1 MSLEIFAACEHG
13 DVNAVRLLL
22 DQNPS
27 LIGAVG
33 MYPILTL
40 DEANRTALAR
50 ALQAGHVPVVQELL
64 SRRTL
69 HTTYPD
75 ADPRIAQTIA
85 VPNEHNQQAF
95 ALVREAALHADT
107 RMANQ
112 VPPQV
117 SAPAPGAGDEGAAQ
131 AHLPPPEVARM
142 IPCKFFP
149 YCRYGDRCVFQ
160 HPSGPVLP
168 PPEGM
173 APPPGAP
180 PMFFPGPG
188 MPFPPGPGPYGV
200 PPPFAEMNRPMF
212 PVQYGP
218 NGVPFYAPPAQGTP
232 EQAPEVP
239 APEAQAEEPVSD
251 AQPASG
257 GAPSETGSASAQ
269 RPTRPVKKAHQ
280 KAGRTDAQ
288 GQRTRAAN
296 GSRPSCAFFAR
307 SACRY
312 ANECRFP
319 HVLPDGSDARQ
330 LPADDKGTAPRA
342 GSSHMQDRVMSDNET
357 PSSGSSTPQTKKPT
371 QRRANQAQAHRAK
384 NVRRGS
390 STPATTHRKAP
401 QQRVPNSDEFPA
413 LPGGGLA
420 EPANP
425 AIKGK
430 AHFSAILSAPAP
442 PKQASRPAA
451 EPEPTSEEPTTPAP
465 APVPEPSEAPA
476 PTHVPSRDFAA
487 VAANPSHAVTA

>member
-1 MSLEIFAACEHG
+1 MAMSLDIFAACEHG
-13 DVNAVRLLL
+13 DVNAVRTLL

-27 LIGAVG
+27 LIGAV
-33 MYPILTL
+33 

-50 ALQAGHVPVVQELL
+50 ALQAGHVPIVHELL
-64 SRRTL
+64 AR
-69 HTTYPD
+69 H
-75 ADPRIAQTIA
+75 ADPRVAQTIA

-112 VPPQV
+112 FTPQA
-117 SAPAPGAGDEGAAQ
+117 STPAPGADDEGAAQ

-173 APPPGAP
+173 VLPPGAP
-180 PMFFPGPG
+180 PVFFPGPG
-188 MPFPPGPGPYGV
+188 IPFPPGPGPYGV

-218 NGVPFYAPPAQGTP
+218 SGVPFYVPPVQGTP
-232 EQAPEVP
+232 EQAPDAP
-239 APEAQAEEPVSD
+239 APEAEAEKPASD
-251 AQPASG
+251 AQPASSD
-257 GAPSETGSASAQ
+257 APSDVAAAAAP
-269 RPTRPVKKAHQ
+269 RPARPIKKGHQ
-280 KAGRTDAQ
+280 KAGRTDAH

-296 GSRPSCAFFAR
+296 GSRPSCTFFAR

-312 ANECRFP
+312 ASECRFP

-330 LPADDKGTAPRA
+330 LPSDDKDAAPRA
-342 GSSHMQDRVMSDNET
+342 GSNHTQDRVMSDNET

-371 QRRANQAQAHRAK
+371 QRRANQTQTQRVK
-384 NVRRGS
+384 NGRRGS
-390 STPATTHRKAP
+390 STPAATHRKAP

-413 LPGGGLA
+413 LPGGCVA
-420 EPANP
+420 EPAKP
-425 AIKGK
+425 AAKGK

-442 PKQASRPAA
+442 PKQASRPA
-451 EPEPTSEEPTTPAP
+451 PEPASTSEPTAPTPARI
-465 APVPEPSEAPA
+465 PEPMEASAPA
-476 PTHVPSRDFAA
+476 HVPSRDFSV
-487 VAANPSHAVTA
+487 VAATHGHAVTV

>member
-1 MSLEIFAACEHG
+1 MSLDIFAACEHG
-13 DVNAVRLLL
+13 DVNAVRSLL

-33 MYPILTL
+33 MYSMLIP
-40 DEANRTALAR
+40 DEANRTALAH
-50 ALQAGHVPVVQELL
+50 ALQAGHVPVVHELL
-64 SRRTL
+64 ARRTL
-69 HTTYPD
+69 TMAYPD
-75 ADPRIAQTIA
+75 ADPRVAQTAA

-112 VPPQV
+112 VPPQT
-117 SAPAPGAGDEGAAQ
+117 STPAHAAGDEGAAP

-160 HPSGPVLP
+160 HPSGPVIP

-173 APPPGAP
+173 VPSSGAP
-180 PMFFPGPG
+180 HMFFPGPG
-188 MPFPPGPGPYGV
+188 MPFPPGPYGV
-200 PPPFAEMNRPMF
+200 PPPFADMNRSMYPM
-212 PVQYGP
+212 QYGP
-218 NGVPFYAPPAQGTP
+218 AGVPFYAPPAQGTP
-232 EQAPEVP
+232 ESAPQAPV
-239 APEAQAEEPVSD
+239 PEARAEEPASD
-251 AQPASG
+251 AQPAPG
-257 GAPSETGSASAQ
+257 DAPSDATVPPAPRPARSA
-269 RPTRPVKKAHQ
+269 KKGLQ
-280 KAGRTDAQ
+280 KTSRTDAQ

-330 LPADDKGTAPRA
+330 LPADDKAAPRA
-342 GSSHMQDRVMSDNET
+342 GNSHTQDRVPSDTET
-357 PSSGSSTPQTKKPT
+357 PSSGASTPQNKKPT
-371 QRRANQAQAHRAK
+371 QRRANQAQAQRVK
-384 NVRRGS
+384 NGRRGS

-413 LPGGGLA
+413 LPGGGVA
-420 EPANP
+420 EPVNP
-425 AIKGK
+425 APKGK

-442 PKQASRPAA
+442 PKPASRPAG
-451 EPEPTSEEPTTPAP
+451 EPEPTSEDAPAP
-465 APVPEPSEAPA
+465 APPSEPSETPTPA
-476 PTHVPSRDFAA
+476 HGSPRDFAA
-487 VAANPSHAVTA
+487 VAATSGHAVTA